1 LLSPEVSVL
10 DKAEAVHHDDSVYN
24 DHEGMSF
31 DFESMSPREKLELM
45 FRCGMHHSHKR
56 CHPDFKHFLTR
67 VQDQELIDL
76 RLTVKLL
83 DRAAR
88 EVKELFANGGNAL
101 FVATKPQIAGVVESE
116 ARRSMQYWVTKKWI
130 GGMLTN
136 SKYAVTETLKRMVDL
151 ESASRD
157 PSYTK
162 KERNMS
168 ARKYQQRFVYM
179 EGVTGNVAGDAD
191 AKALDKAN
199 IKLIVIVDPSKEL
212 TAVREVL
219 ALRQR
224 SSKNPPVLVIMGDGY
239 GSGFSTKMLGKKD
252 IFIPMNDDKPTSVEF
267 ACAVITSA
275 IRDGLDID
283 STKRADRNSV
293 KEELINSVNET
304 PARPAPAA

>member
-1 LLSPEVSVL
+1 ML
-10 DKAEAVHHDDSVYN
+10 DKAETLHRDDSVYN

-31 DFESMSPREKLELM
+31 DFDSMSPREKLELM

-56 CHPDFKHFLTR
+56 CHPDFKHFLTH

-83 DRAAR
+83 DRASR
-88 EVKELFANGGNAL
+88 EVKELFTHGGNAL

-157 PSYTK
+157 HGYTK
-162 KERNMS
+162 KERNMF
-168 ARKYQQRFVYM
+168 ARKHQRRFVYM
-179 EGVTGNVAGDAD
+179 EGVTGSVAEDTE

-199 IKLIVIVDPSKEL
+199 IKLVVAVDPSKEL

-224 SSKNPPVLVIMGDGY
+224 ASRNPPALVILGDGY

-275 IRDGLDID
+275 IRDGLDVD
-283 STKRADRNSV
+283 AAKRADRTSV
-293 KEELINSVNET
+293 KDELINSIDDT
-304 PARPAPAA
+304 PAQPAPAA